1 LHRLSPVSCLTI
13 LISSGVIVLGFINE
27 TNRMTG
33 FLKSAA
39 LVMLRRSSGFA

>member
-1 LHRLSPVSCLTI
+1 LHRLSAVSCLTI
-13 LISSGVIVLGFINE
+13 LFSFGVIVLGFINE

-39 LVMLRRSSGFA
+39 LVMLRRSLGLA